1 MEGGRRGRGESRRGK
16 REGEEGEGG
25 KLLFTEVEG
34 VIAVESR
41 WRFSCNNL
49 GEEIQ
54 RMLKQT

>member
-1 MEGGRRGRGESRRGK
+1 MEGGRRGRGESRKGK

-49 GEEIQ
+49 GEEI
-54 RMLKQT
+54 R